1 MVPRN
6 GMAAVKV
13 CIVQMVQMVPAEWL
27 LLRFVSSKWSRG
39 MVAVKVCI
47 VQMVPRNGSC

>member
-1 MVPRN
+1 
-6 GMAAVKV
+6 MAAVKV
-13 CIVQMVQMVPAEWL
+13 CIVQMVPLV
-27 LLRFVSSKWSRG
+27 LRFVSNGG

>member
-1 MVPRN
+1 
-6 GMAAVKV
+6 MAAVKV
-13 CIVQMVQMVPAEWL
+13 CIVQMVPVK
-27 LLRFVSSKWSRG
+27 VSG